1 VQPVKNNWFL
11 LQKYHMKTA
20 LIFGISGQDGA
31 FLARFLLEKNYRII
45 GASRRD
51 PANRFEN
58 LNQLHI
64 RDKIEMVSGSMESQD
79 QIEALLQTHAP
90 DEIYNLSGQS
100 SVARSFELAGETYAS
115 VCTATLNLLEAV
127 RALHM
132 PVKIFN
138 AGSGDCFGYLEGRR
152 AVEHSPLHPVSPYGA
167 AKAAAFRHTDTH
179 RQAYGT
185 FACTG
190 ILFNHESRLR
200 PDHFVTQKI
209 VNTAISIA
217 DGTCNV
223 LYLGNTG
230 IIRDWGWAPEYV
242 EAMWRMLQ
250 QPEPVDYIIATG
262 TSISLEDFADAVFT
276 CLGLEWKKYVK
287 TDPGFVRPADIPAM
301 YADPSKAHRE
311 LGWKARTMGRDVA
324 GHMVEARL
332 SRKGV

>member
-1 VQPVKNNWFL
+1 
-11 LQKYHMKTA
+11 MKTA
-20 LIFGISGQDGA
+20 LIFGVSGQDGA

-45 GASRRD
+45 GASRGR

-58 LNQLHI
+58 LSQLHI
-64 RDKIEMVSGSMESQD
+64 RDKIEIVSVSMKSQD
-79 QIEALLQTHAP
+79 QLETLLKVHAP

-100 SVARSFELAGETYAS
+100 SVARSFDIPGETYES
-115 VCTATLNLLEAV
+115 VATATLNLLDAV
-127 RALHM
+127 RELRM

-138 AGSGDCFGYLEGRR
+138 AGSGDCFGYLDGMR
-152 AVEHSPLHPVSPYGA
+152 AAEHSPLHPVSPYGV
-167 AKAAAFRHTDTH
+167 AKAAVFRHTDTH
-179 RQAYGT
+179 RQAYGM

-200 PDHFVTQKI
+200 PEYFVTQKI
-209 VNTAISIA
+209 VNTACRIA
-217 DGTCNV
+217 EGTCKV
-223 LYLGNTG
+223 LSLGNTS

-242 EAMWRMLQ
+242 EAMWLMLQ
-250 QPEPVDYIIATG
+250 QPEPEDYIIATG

-276 CLGLEWKKYVK
+276 RLGLNWKNYVK
-287 TDPGFVRPADIPAM
+287 TDSGFVRPADIPAM

-324 GHMVEARL
+324 GRMVEARL